1 MKHNEGRMKKS
12 LRRGSTLWHPLC
24 MGMMLSLAS
33 FQANAESVTDNTVS
47 LNLKN
52 VKMETF
58 IQEMEEKTGLNFLY
72 NSTLFDGT
80 EKVSVQAAVEN
91 WQSVLNKV
99 LKKEGLEYVLKDN
112 YVVIRK
118 RQEEPRRQQ
127 QEEKKERTIKG
138 KVVDD
143 KKEPLTGVT
152 VISKGTTQGTITDI
166 DGLFTINVGSDV
178 KELLLSFVG
187 MKSEVVKLVD
197 GKDEYTVTMTED
209 VMKFKDV
216 VVTGIFNKNKESYTG
231 AVSVITEKDLK
242 IAGNK
247 NLLQSIGNIDPS
259 FNILSN
265 NMVGS
270 DPNHLPEVEIRGSS
284 SLPNLEDMQ
293 ENTKTDLNTPLI
305 IMDGFEITLQ
315 RMMDL
320 NTNEVASITLLKDGT
335 STAIYGSRGANGV
348 VVITTK
354 EPEVGKLKVSYT
366 GSLNIESPDLSDYNL
381 LNAADK
387 LELEKKMGYYQS
399 NNLNQELLLKNKYA
413 QRLEDVTRGVDT
425 DWLSKPLRTG
435 VGHRHNIRLEGG
447 DKSFRYAASLQ
458 YNNVAG
464 VMKKSGRES
473 VNGGINL
480 SYKREKLIFRNDLNI
495 GITKSTNSPYGSFSE
510 YTKLNPYFKPYDDEG
525 NLVKIFDDDVDF
537 YGGFSKLPKN
547 PLYNATLN
555 TKNENQYTS
564 IINNFSIEWRPFSG
578 FIARAKAGISLQDT
592 EADNYKP
599 ASHTD
604 FEAEQYQKDDGI
616 FRKGRYG
623 YSHGKSTNFDAA
635 LTLSYSHTFAQKHF
649 LYAGLNLDLT
659 SQKSRNYSFVGEG
672 FLEDDLDFLGSAL
685 QYQKGGKPTGTEA
698 TSRRVGMVTNVNYSY
713 DNRYYADF
721 AFRTDGSS
729 QFGRDKRFAPF
740 YSAGLG
746 WNLHNEKFMENVDF
760 INRLKLRASFGQVG
774 SQKFNAYQARAI
786 YSYYMNDRYFQWI
799 GAYQKALENRNL
811 EWQKTNKWNAG
822 IELNMFQNRV
832 NLTADVYLEKTSNLL
847 SSLDLPYSNGFTSY
861 IENVGEKEN
870 KGFELK
876 VNGYLIRNMEKR
888 IIWSMTGTM
897 VHNKDKV
904 VKLSEALNRA
914 YDKLLQYGGSLP
926 NQILKEGESQN
937 TIYVVRS
944 MGIDPSNGRELFL
957 KKNGEVTYNWDAND
971 RVAVGLS
978 EPKYRGNLSSMFRW
992 KDFSVNVSLAYR
1004 FGGQLYNQTL
1014 IDKVENSDKRFNVD
1028 ERVLK
1033 DRWQTPG
1040 QQASFKALL
1049 DESMTQN
1056 TSRFVKDETTLTCQN
1071 IHLSYELINKPWLMK
1086 NLGIQS
1092 LTLGGDFSDL
1102 FYISSVKRERGL
1114 DYPVARRFSF
1124 SLSMMF

>member
-1 MKHNEGRMKKS
+1 MKHDEGRMKRS
-12 LRRGSTLWHPLC
+12 LTRGGNFLHPLC

-33 FQANAESVTDNTVS
+33 FQANAETMTDNTVS

-52 VKMETF
+52 VKMVTF
-58 IQEMEEKTGLNFLY
+58 IQEMEQKTGLNFLY
-72 NSTLFDGT
+72 NSSLFDGT
-80 EKVSVQAAVEN
+80 KKISVKAAVEQ
-91 WQSVLNKV
+91 WQSVLDKV

-118 RQEEPRRQQ
+118 RQAEPQATQQ
-127 QEEKKERTIKG
+127 VQQKERTIKG
-138 KVVDD
+138 KVLDE

-166 DGLFTINVGSDV
+166 DGLFTINVGADV
-178 KELLLSFVG
+178 KELIFSFVG
-187 MKSEVVKLVD
+187 MKSEVLKLEAN
-197 GKDEYTVTMTED
+197 KDEYTITMQED

-231 AVSVITEKDLK
+231 SVSVITDKDLK

-265 NMVGS
+265 NQFGS

-305 IMDGFEITLQ
+305 IMDGFEISLQ

-320 NTNEVASITLLKDGT
+320 NSNEVASITLLKDGT
-335 STAIYGSRGANGV
+335 ATAIYGSRGANGV

-354 EPEVGKLKVSYT
+354 EPEVGRLKVSYT
-366 GSLNIESPDLSDYNL
+366 GSLNIETPDLSDYNL
-381 LNAADK
+381 LNASDK
-387 LELEKKMGYYQS
+387 LELERKMGYYESQ
-399 NNLNQELLLKNKYA
+399 NLNQELMLKNKYA
-413 QRLEDVTRGVDT
+413 QRLADINRGVDT

-435 VGHRHNIRLEGG
+435 VGHRHNVRLEGG

-480 SYKREKLIFRNDLNI
+480 SYKHDKLIFRNDLNI
-495 GITKSTNSPYGSFSE
+495 GVTKSTNSTYGSFSE
-510 YTKLNPYFKPYDDEG
+510 YTKLNPYFQPYDDNG
-525 NLVKIFDDDVDF
+525 DLVKIFDNDVDF

-555 TKNENQYTS
+555 MKNQSQYTS
-564 IINNFSIEWRPFSG
+564 IINNFSIEWRPFEG
-578 FIARAKAGISLQDT
+578 FIARAKAGISSQDT
-592 EADNYKP
+592 EGDIYKP

-604 FEAEQYQKDDGI
+604 FEADQYQKDDGI
-616 FRKGRYG
+616 FRKGRYD
-623 YSHGKSTNFDAA
+623 YSHGKSFNYDFA
-635 LTLSYSHTFAQKHF
+635 LTLSYARTLAEKHF
-649 LYAGLNLDLT
+649 LYGGLNLDLT
-659 SQKSRNYSFVGEG
+659 SQKSRNYNFIAEG

-685 QYQKGGKPTGTEA
+685 QYQKGGKPTGSES
-698 TSRRVGMVTNVNYSY
+698 TSRRVGLVTNLNYSY
-713 DNRYYADF
+713 DNRYYVDF

-729 QFGRDKRFAPF
+729 QFGKDKRFAPF

-746 WNLHNEKFMENVDF
+746 WNIHNEKFMENVKF

-786 YSYYMNDRYFQWI
+786 YSYYMDDRYFQWV
-799 GAYQKALENRNL
+799 GAYQKALENKNL

-822 IELNMFQNRV
+822 VEVNMLDNRLS
-832 NLTADVYLEKTSNLL
+832 LTADVYLEKTSNLL
-847 SSLDLPYSNGFTSY
+847 SSLDLPLSNGFTSY
-861 IENVGEKEN
+861 VENVGEKEN
-870 KGFELK
+870 KGFEMKL
-876 VNGYLIRNMEKR
+876 NGYLIRNMEKR
-888 IIWSMTGTM
+888 IIWSMTGSM

-904 VKLSEALNRA
+904 VKLSDALKNA

-944 MGIDPSNGRELFL
+944 LGIDPSNGRELFL

-978 EPKYRGNLSSMFRW
+978 EPKYRGNLSSMLRW
-992 KDFSVNVSLAYR
+992 KDFSVNVSFAYR

-1028 ERVLK
+1028 ERVLQ

-1040 QQASFKALL
+1040 QHASFKALL
-1049 DESMTQN
+1049 DDSMTQN
-1056 TSRFVKDETTLTCQN
+1056 TSRFVKDESTLTCQN

-1086 NLGIQS
+1086 NLGVQS
-1092 LTLGGDFSDL
+1092 LTVGGDLSDL
-1102 FYISSVKRERGL
+1102 FYISTVKRERGL
-1114 DYPVARRFSF
+1114 DYPVSRRFSLTL
-1124 SLSMMF
+1124 SLLF